1 MRARLLDPQ
10 TSKHAA
16 EQAALFSGSHCER
29 ITAALEGGPLSAKEI
44 SRATGLTV
52 VQVDRRLPELERQGK
67 TQVAKEGGI
76 DMTRNGYRV
85 WRLTA

>member
-10 TSKHAA
+10 TSQQAA
-16 EQAALFSGSHCER
+16 AQAAVFAGSHCQRIQAALED
-29 ITAALEGGPLSAKEI
+29 GPLSAKEI
-44 SRATGLTV
+44 SRITGLTV

>member
-10 TSKHAA
+10 TSQ
-16 EQAALFSGSHCER
+16 QAAAQAAVFAGSHCER
-29 ITAALEGGPLSAKEI
+29 IQAALEDSPMSAKEI

-67 TQVAKEGGI
+67 TKVVKVDGI
-76 DMTRNGYRV
+76 DLTRNGYRV

>member
-1 MRARLLDPQ
+1 
-10 TSKHAA
+10 
-16 EQAALFSGSHCER
+16 
-29 ITAALEGGPLSAKEI
+29 LEDAPLSAKEI

-67 TQVAKEGGI
+67 TQLVKVDGMEL
-76 DMTRNGYRV
+76 TRNGYRV

>member
-1 MRARLLDPQ
+1 MRARSHDPQ
-10 TSKHAA
+10 TSQRAA
-16 EQAALFSGSHCER
+16 AQAALFSGSHCDR
-29 ITAALEGGPLSAKEI
+29 IQAALEDAPLSAKEI

-67 TQVAKEGGI
+67 TQLVKVDGMEL
-76 DMTRNGYRV
+76 TRNGYRV

>member
-1 MRARLLDPQ
+1 MRARSHDPQ
-10 TSKHAA
+10 TSQQAA
-16 EQAALFSGSHCER
+16 VQAALFSGSHCDR
-29 ITAALEGGPLSAKEI
+29 IQAALEDAPLSAKEI

-67 TQVAKEGGI
+67 TQVVKVDGI
-76 DMTRNGYRV
+76 DLTRNGYRV

>member
-1 MRARLLDPQ
+1 MRARLFDPH
-10 TSKHAA
+10 TSQ
-16 EQAALFSGSHCER
+16 QAAAQAAVFAGSHCER
-29 ITAALEGGPLSAKEI
+29 IQAALQDGPMSAKEI

-67 TQVAKEGGI
+67 TQVVKVDGI
-76 DMTRNGYRV
+76 DLTRNGYRV

>member
-10 TSKHAA
+10 TSQHAA
-16 EQAALFSGSHCER
+16 TQAAVFAGSHCER
-29 ITAALEGGPLSAKEI
+29 IQAALEDGPLTAKEI
-44 SRATGLTV
+44 SRATHLTV

-67 TQVAKEGGI
+67 TQVVKVDGI
-76 DMTRNGYRV
+76 DLTRNGYRV